1 MGPDNVAGGP
11 TGGGS
16 TSAPASDIDALRRL
30 VAGTA
35 HDLNNLLGV
44 VIGCAALALEDTT
57 LAPATRQLV
66 REVVLAAERAQAI
79 AERNLLPPRATGE
92 VPLVDLNAVL
102 RALVPL
108 LERLC
113 GPDVS
118 VTLGPAL
125 APVWVRADPS
135 AVEQIVFNLVVNA
148 RDAMPDGG
156 AISVRATASAA
167 KGGPDQGPRS
177 ACLVVTDTG
186 PGIAVEIRDGLFE
199 PHVTTKRHP
208 SRGGGLGLMVVRSTA
223 ERLGGEV
230 AVSSTGGQGT
240 TFTITLPLA
249 PAPGSSG
256 GD

>member
-1 MGPDNVAGGP
+1 MGPDGVAGRTGP
-11 TGGGS
+11 PHGGGS
-16 TSAPASDIDALRRL
+16 SAPRDDIDALRRL

-79 AERNLLPPRATGE
+79 AERNLRPLLAPGAVPRI
-92 VPLVDLNAVL
+92 DLHAVL
-102 RALVPL
+102 RALAPL

-118 VTLGPAL
+118 VTLGPAR

-135 AVEQIVFNLVVNA
+135 AVEQIVVNLVVNA
-148 RDAMPDGG
+148 RDAMPGGG
-156 AISVRATASAA
+156 AIAVRATASAA
-167 KGGPDQGPRS
+167 DGPDQGPGA
-177 ACLVVTDTG
+177 ACLVVSDTG
-186 PGIAVEIRDGLFE
+186 PGIAAEIRDGLFE
-199 PHVTTKRHP
+199 PHVTTKRP
-208 SRGGGLGLMVVRSTA
+208 PRGGGLGLMVVRSTA

-230 AVSSTGGQGT
+230 AVSSTEGQGT

-249 PAPGSSG
+249 PASESSG
-256 GD
+256 AD